1 MSEAKKVTVFACT
14 GAGTSCTVSMAADQ
28 NAIAS
33 FRFVGYIP

>member
-1 MSEAKKVTVFACT
+1 MSEAKKVTAF
-14 GAGTSCTVSMAADQ
+14 AGTSCTVWMAADQ